1 MKEVGRDICLCAALC
16 CISCQG
22 RSPAAASSPDNRET
36 DVFRLEVV
44 DSIGIESG
52 DSCYVFG
59 DATSADFTSD
69 GGIVILD
76 GVNCRVSFFDSTGE
90 FSSSLSIQGQGPGEF
105 NSPTFL
111 KTLPGGGYLVFG
123 QEEKKICLY
132 DSRMNLLD
140 ERLFTDAARL
150 GPYKVYPLSDTSFV
164 ANFSILSAD
173 WDSVSTDILL
183 LCGDST
189 TTITSRSAPYDP
201 DNQWQRSTGMVFT
214 TAPDGS
220 ILVANIST
228 EEWRI
233 ARFDQTG
240 LLLGSIERDYEPIRK
255 SDEQISDEMELAR
268 QRYLN
273 GTGSLVGFNYQ
284 PDEYLPSIREIQ
296 VDSLNRVWVRRGGY
310 LEAVYDVMTPDGEDL
325 FTATFSPPPWHSCF
339 TWNLKIGTGEYLV
352 RPYNPEDYPL
362 VYRLELV
369 EED

>member
-1 MKEVGRDICLCAALC
+1 MKAVRRSVYFCVALC

-22 RSPAAASSPDNRET
+22 RAPAAASSPDDRET
-36 DVFRLEVV
+36 SAYRLEVV

-69 GGIVILD
+69 GGIVVLD
-76 GVNCRVSFFDSTGE
+76 GMNCRVSFFDSTGE

-111 KTLPGGGYLVFG
+111 KTLPGGGFLIFG
-123 QEEKKICLY
+123 QEEKKICFY
-132 DSRMNLLD
+132 DIRMNLLD
-140 ERLFTDAARL
+140 EHLFSAGNQL

-189 TTITSRSAPYDP
+189 TTIARRSAPYDP
-201 DNQWQRSTGMVFT
+201 DYRWQQSTAMVFT

-240 LLLGSIERDYEPIRK
+240 LLLGSIERDYEPTRK
-255 SDEQISDEMELAR
+255 SDEQISDEMELGR
-268 QRYLN
+268 QRHLN
-273 GTGSLVGFNYQ
+273 ATGSLNGFNWQ

-310 LEAVYDVMTPDGEDL
+310 LEAVYDVMTIDGEDL
-325 FTATFSPPPWHSCF
+325 FTAAFTPPQWLSCF
-339 TWNLKIGTGEYLV
+339 TWNLKIGTGEYLA
-352 RPYNPEDYPL
+352 RPYEPDDYPL

-369 EED
+369 EEE